1 MKVQIQSVKFDA
13 DQRLVDFIQ
22 HKMDKMDRF
31 VEGVL
36 SAQVNLKVD
45 KDDELGNKVAVVK
58 WMSPAANWLPNVVAK
73 LLKKRSISVSTLLKS
88 RSISIKR
95 NTVRKNGRYRG
106 RPSDS
111 GGRFSFCSKIHIF
124 VQTVA

>member
-45 KDDELGNKVAVVK
+45 K

-106 RPSDS
+106 RPSGFRGD
-111 GGRFSFCSKIHIF
+111 GFRFCSKIHIF

>member
-45 KDDELGNKVAVVK
+45 KDDELANKVAVVK
-58 WMSPAANWLPNVVAK
+58 MDVPGSE
-73 LLKKRSISVSTLLKS
+73 SISVSTLLKS

-106 RPSDS
+106 RPSGFRGD
-111 GGRFSFCSKIHIF
+111 GFRFCSKIHIF